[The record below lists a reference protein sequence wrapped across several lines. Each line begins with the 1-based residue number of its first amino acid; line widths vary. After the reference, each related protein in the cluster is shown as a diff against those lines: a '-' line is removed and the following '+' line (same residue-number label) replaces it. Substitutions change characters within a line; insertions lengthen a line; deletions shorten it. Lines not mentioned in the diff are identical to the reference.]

1 MRVPK
6 LAALLA
12 VVPLVLAVAAC
23 GSDDG
28 SDVRQVGSNAGS
40 ASGSGSG
47 SASGSGSGSASG
59 TGSGSG
65 ISTTGLDTTSS
76 DPLIQAAVADYTT
89 YVNGRVDQLIA
100 RTTTF
105 TDAVRAGNV
114 AAAKA
119 AFAPS
124 REPWESI
131 EPIAGLIPDIDG
143 AVDSRVDDF
152 AGPNDP
158 AFTGWHRLE
167 YLLWKR
173 NTTQGGAKFAN
184 QLDADLQTL
193 KTGLAT
199 LEIPPAAV
207 ALGASELIQEVSE
220 GKITGE
226 EDRYSKTDLWDF
238 AANVAGAEEVIDD
251 PGAGAR
257 QGGPRAAAA
266 HPDRVPGARR
276 EPGEARERRRL
287 RPLLPAGRRVPVEPL
302 PDADGHE
309 GPGRP
314 AEGAARRAVRGPR
327 PGARSARPRLVSHPG
342 RHVVFRLHR
351 IARLRPDL
359 GDRTPLSPRV
369 CVLAARAIRSGNA
382 YETSEAGH

>member
-131 EPIAGLIPDIDG
+131 EPIAGLIPDIDERLTR
-143 AVDSRVDDF
+143 ALTTSR
-152 AGPNDP
+152 G
-158 AFTGWHRLE
+158 R
-167 YLLWKR
+167 
-173 NTTQGGAKFAN
+173 TTRRSRGG
-184 QLDADLQTL
+184 
-193 KTGLAT
+193 
-199 LEIPPAAV
+199 I
-207 ALGASELIQEVSE
+207 ASSTCC
-220 GKITGE
+220 GRGT
-226 EDRYSKTDLWDF
+226 
-238 AANVAGAEEVIDD
+238 
-251 PGAGAR
+251 P
-257 QGGPRAAAA
+257 PRAA
-266 HPDRVPGARR
+266 PSSRPSSTRTSRR
-276 EPGEARERRRL
+276 
-287 RPLLPAGRRVPVEPL
+287 
-302 PDADGHE
+302 
-309 GPGRP
+309 
-314 AEGAARRAVRGPR
+314 
-327 PGARSARPRLVSHPG
+327 
-342 RHVVFRLHR
+342 
-351 IARLRPDL
+351 
-359 GDRTPLSPRV
+359 
-369 CVLAARAIRSGNA
+369 
-382 YETSEAGH
+382 